1 MLNQIGG
8 GGFAISAGDPNQGQ
22 PATGL
27 GPEGSRQ
34 LSGPAGQRFRR
45 YQHSI
50 AWPRRLKG
58 RRGLANHRSYRTGL
72 QGLGPEAAPIH
83 LGARQPHK
91 QSAPPDAARVTAD
104 AAQLPVGHAHRHL
117 QTHLLQDWVEQL
129 GHGVV
134 SKTGAYLSV
143 LAGKT
148 VLLQPNLQAGA
159 SQPGRHPGQLPISL
173 AGAHLQHR
181 HLQPKA
187 GLQGGITIHIDQLQ
201 RQRRIDGAQLLLQS
215 LTQTAPLA
223 G

>member
-8 GGFAISAGDPNQGQ
+8 GGFAVGASDANQGQ

-34 LSGPAGQRFRR
+34 LSGPAGQRLRR
-45 YQHSI
+45 NQHRI
-50 AWPRRLKG
+50 VWPRRLKG

-72 QGLGPEAAPIH
+72 QGLGPEAAPIN
-83 LGARQPHK
+83 LAAGQPHK
-91 QSAPPDAARVTAD
+91 QSAAPDAAGITAD
-104 AAQLPVGHAHRHL
+104 TTQLPVGHAHRQL

-134 SKTGAYLSV
+134 SKTGAFLSV

-148 VLLQPNLQAGA
+148 VLLQPNLQAGS
-159 SQPGRHPGQLPISL
+159 SQPGRHPGQLAISL
-173 AGAHLQHR
+173 VGAQLQHR

-187 GLQGGITIHIDQLQ
+187 GLQGGIAIHIDRLKV
-201 RQRRIDGAQLLLQS
+201 
-215 LTQTAPLA
+215 
-223 G
+223 